1 MAAYGFPCADAE
13 MDAEPVGVRAGSAH
27 AVYLRLRPL
36 YAVLPGVATVFDP
49 AGGRVW
55 LLPAHHRRNDHCG
68 SRGMVQ
74 RLDCRIIKFLC
85 RHCAAFSFC
94 REVVELAATRL
105 IALHKNKGKS
115 VAACLKSRT
124 DYAQNPDKTNKGEL
138 VSSYECSPLTADE
151 EFMLSKRQYEL
162 MTGRRQKNDVIAY
175 QIRQSFKPGEITA
188 EEANKVGYELAMRF
202 TKGKYA
208 FIVATHTDREHIHN
222 HIIYNSTALDST
234 RKFRDFL
241 LSGLA
246 VQRLSDLICLEHQL
260 SVIEIKPYRER
271 QKRTLYPPKESNRD
285 KLCSVIDGILLDEKT
300 ANFEAFLQ
308 KLEQQGYEI
317 KRGKHTSVKGARQK
331 RFIRFRTLGAGYSED
346 EIKAVIAGE
355 SEHRPYQKQPPKEQP
370 FHLLVDIQARL
381 SEGKS
386 EGYAR
391 WAKRYNLKEMS
402 KTLIFLQEN
411 KIGSIEEM
419 QERVDAATAHYHELG
434 DSIKASEKRL
444 AEIAVLKA
452 HIINYAKT
460 RPVYD
465 AYRKSGY
472 SKKFLEAHREQITLH
487 KAAKAAFDEASLK
500 KLPKVKELDAEYAT
514 LLSQKKAAYPAYRK
528 ARDEMQELKKAQ
540 KNVELFFAEEKDPKE
555 KSQTR

>member
-1 MAAYGFPCADAE
+1 M
-13 MDAEPVGVRAGSAH
+13 
-27 AVYLRLRPL
+27 
-36 YAVLPGVATVFDP
+36 
-49 AGGRVW
+49 
-55 LLPAHHRRNDHCG
+55 
-68 SRGMVQ
+68 
-74 RLDCRIIKFLC
+74 
-85 RHCAAFSFC
+85 
-94 REVVELAATRL
+94 AATRL
-105 IALHKNKGKS
+105 IALHKNKGKT

-124 DYAQNPDKTNKGEL
+124 DYAQNPDKTQQGEL
-138 VSSYECSPLTADE
+138 VSSYECSPLTVDE

-317 KRGKHTSVKGARQK
+317 KRGKYTSVKGARQK
-331 RFIRFRTLGAGYSED
+331 RFIRLKTLGAGYSED
-346 EIKAVIAGE
+346 EIKAVIAGKA
-355 SEHRPYQKQPPKEQP
+355 EHRPHQKQPPKEQP
-370 FHLLVDIQARL
+370 FQLLVDIQAKL
-381 SEGKS
+381 AEGKGG
-386 EGYAR
+386 GYER
-391 WAKRYNLKEMS
+391 WAKKYNLKEMS
-402 KTLIFLQEN
+402 KTLIFLQEQ
-411 KIGSIEEM
+411 KIGSADDLK
-419 QERVDAATAHYHELG
+419 ERADAALSRYHKLG
-434 DSIKASEKRL
+434 DSIKAAEKRM
-444 AEIAVLKA
+444 AEIAVLRA
-452 HIINYAKT
+452 HIVNYAKT

-472 SKKFLEAHREQITLH
+472 SSKFLEAHREEVTLH
-487 KAAKAAFDEASLK
+487 KTAKAAFNESGLK
-500 KLPKVKELDAEYAT
+500 KLPKVKDLNAEYSA
-514 LLSQKKAAYPAYRK
+514 LLTKKKALYPEYRK
-528 ARDEMQELKKAQ
+528 TRDEMQEIVKAQ
-540 KNVELFFAEEKDPKE
+540 KNVELFFAEEKDSKQVE
-555 KSQTR
+555 QIR